1 MTEEEV
7 NAKLE
12 ETNQKLFFNKLKI
25 DLDKCYKNLMVVLNN
40 IINAFQKD
48 MELRVYEIS
57 FDAESLLS
65 REDINIRIKEFFD
78 RLREL
83 SKKQIEDNINL
94 LIESID
100 SQDMDKYTSELDIQ
114 VDQFVNEM
122 GELYSKG
129 IIPLIRSVSVEM
141 DAYSKARM
149 DKILKEIIYNHFIER
164 IRAAVENTNS
174 LIKNNISLNTV
185 YLENMNKS
193 TIKPV

>member
-1 MTEEEV
+1 
-7 NAKLE
+7 
-12 ETNQKLFFNKLKI
+12 
-25 DLDKCYKNLMVVLNN
+25 
-40 IINAFQKD
+40 
-48 MELRVYEIS
+48 
-57 FDAESLLS
+57 
-65 REDINIRIKEFFD
+65 
-78 RLREL
+78 
-83 SKKQIEDNINL
+83 
-94 LIESID
+94 
-100 SQDMDKYTSELDIQ
+100 
-114 VDQFVNEM
+114 M